1 MLSLLLQV
9 LLCGLAAGGLGSLVR
24 ALSWP
29 AAWKKRKPLA
39 CAVCLGGWSAFAVLF
54 AVGYWPGWRD
64 AVLLY
69 FGTAAVGAWVV
80 HQLFPPE
87 IDLGAP

>member
-1 MLSLLLQV
+1 MLLRV

-24 ALSWP
+24 TAVP
-29 AAWKKRKPLA
+29 KAWKKRKPWS
-39 CAVCLGGWSAFAVLF
+39 CSVCMGGWSAFAVLF
-54 AVGYWPGWRD
+54 AAGYWPGWRD
-64 AVLLY
+64 AGLLY

>member
-1 MLSLLLQV
+1 MLLQV

-24 ALSWP
+24 ALPWP
-29 AAWKKRKPLA
+29 KEWKKRKPLN
-39 CAVCLGGWSAFAVLF
+39 CAVCCGGWAALAVVLPH
-54 AVGYWPGWRD
+54 GWPGYEV
-64 AVLLY
+64 VL
-69 FGTAAVGAWVV
+69 GTAAVGAWVV

>member
-1 MLSLLLQV
+1 MLLRV

-24 ALSWP
+24 TAAPKSWP
-29 AAWKKRKPLA
+29 PRPWR
-39 CAVCLGGWSAFAVLF
+39 CHVCLGGWASFAVLS
-54 AVGYWPGWRD
+54 AVGYWPGWHE

-87 IDLGAP
+87 IDLGAS

>member
-1 MLSLLLQV
+1 MLLRV

-24 ALSWP
+24 TAAPKSWP
-29 AAWKKRKPLA
+29 PRPWR
-39 CAVCLGGWSAFAVLF
+39 CHVCLGGWASFAVLS

-80 HQLFPPE
+80 QQLFPPE